1 MKLLVG
7 IILVCLSIG
16 CINNNK
22 QVELVKDA
30 NGLKLSNTLF
40 QHVFDSIIAT
50 EKEVKDL
57 AISLIINDSEPY
69 QKLLYVNKVN
79 RKIFLQEEKNNP
91 QIVTTYKGIPV
102 YVYIQSCSNLFYSFS
117 NEKVKDELVIMH
129 CKPIRLIL
137 KGDTLKYNNR

>member
-16 CINNNK
+16 CINSNK
-22 QVELVKDA
+22 HVEFGKDSK
-30 NGLKLSNTLF
+30 GLKLNNKLL

-57 AISLIINDSEPY
+57 AISLIIHDSELY
-69 QKLLYVNKVN
+69 QKLLYVNKAN
-79 RKIFLQEEKNNP
+79 RKIFLQEDVNNP
-91 QIVTTYKGIPV
+91 QIITTYQNVPV
-102 YVYIQSCSNLFYSFS
+102 YVYIQSCDDLFYSFS
-117 NEKVKDELVIMH
+117 NEQVKDELVIMY

-137 KGDTLKYNNR
+137 KGDSLQYSNR